1 MSNKVDSELRAVVA
15 VLGAH
20 GDVPFSGRDRGSV
33 VRLNRQN
40 LGHELVLAT
49 RGHLLLSHHAGE
61 RILEVC
67 LGVLFDHGPLVLHAS
82 SLCHLSSWH
91 LGFFDIFAVIFYEFA
106 FCSADFSYF
115 FKLAKLR
122 RVFKALG

>member
-1 MSNKVDSELRAVVA
+1 MSNKVDSELRAVV
-15 VLGAH
+15 VILLAH

-33 VRLNRQN
+33 VRLDRHN

-67 LGVLFDHGPLVLHAS
+67 LGVLFDHGPLILHAC
-82 SLCHLSSWH
+82 SLSHLSSWL
-91 LGFFDIFAVIFYEFA
+91 LGFFVNFAGTF
-106 FCSADFSYF
+106 
-115 FKLAKLR
+115 
-122 RVFKALG
+122 

>member
-67 LGVLFDHGPLVLHAS
+67 LGVLFDHGPLVLHAIQCYQS
-82 SLCHLSSWH
+82 SLSYRGCGGICLS
-91 LGFFDIFAVIFYEFA
+91 V
-106 FCSADFSYF
+106 
-115 FKLAKLR
+115 LR
-122 RVFKALG
+122 GRRT

>member
-1 MSNKVDSELRAVVA
+1 MNETVGCRIVHRHRIGGILVGDNVVSNKVDSELRAVVA

-20 GDVPFSGRDRGSV
+20 GNVPFSGRDRGSV

-67 LGVLFDHGPLVLHAS
+67 LGVLFDHGRLVLHAS
-82 SLCHLSSWH
+82 FLIQLNS
-91 LGFFDIFAVIFYEFA
+91 
-106 FCSADFSYF
+106 
-115 FKLAKLR
+115 
-122 RVFKALG
+122 